1 MAECKSEVQD
11 TMKVNEKTMVG
22 KNERD
27 KLTKILSNVFT
38 IWTLNDSDAYFDDR
52 LGYEKIY

>member
-1 MAECKSEVQD
+1 MTECKSEVQD
-11 TMKVNEKTMVG
+11 IIKVDMKTQVG

-38 IWTLNDSDAYFDDR
+38 IWTLNESDAYFDNNLD
-52 LGYEKIY
+52 